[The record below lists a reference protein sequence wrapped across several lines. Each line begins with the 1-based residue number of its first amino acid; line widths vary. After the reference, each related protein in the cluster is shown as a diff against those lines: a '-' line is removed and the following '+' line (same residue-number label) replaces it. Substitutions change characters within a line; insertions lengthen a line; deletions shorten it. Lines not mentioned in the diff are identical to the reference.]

1 MVLEVSQLL
10 GAAVRLAEGQKL
22 ATVDRVVFDGRE
34 ARVAGFQT
42 ATRAVLQK
50 FGSLEYSDVLAV
62 ERGEVTVDNRQS
74 IHHDLKHFDSLR
86 RQYGAVLGVTAKI
99 ESGRKI
105 GRITDLVID
114 ADTGLIIR
122 FYLGQFLRERIIPRQ
137 FLVAITPKQVIF
149 KDIVNAPTFD
159 QAAIAQTVGVS

>member
-1 MVLEVSQLL
+1 MVLEVSHLL
-10 GAAVRLAEGQKL
+10 GASVRLSDGRKV
-22 ATVDRVVFDGRE
+22 ATVDRIIFDGRE
-34 ARVAGFQT
+34 AKIVGFQT

-50 FGSLEYSDVLAV
+50 FGSLEYGDVLAI
-62 ERGEVTVDNRQS
+62 ERGEITVDDQKLIGR
-74 IHHDLKHFDSLR
+74 DLKPFDALR
-86 RQYGAVLGVTAKI
+86 RHYGAVLGVAAKI

-149 KDIVNAPTFD
+149 KDIVDAPTFD